1 MRDDIDLSG
10 SKILIVDDVSANLDV
25 LVQALEA
32 EGYDMAVAP
41 SGREALRVV
50 QAIRPALILLDVVMP
65 GMDGYETC
73 RRLKAEP
80 ETREIPVVFLT
91 ARGETGEVIEGFRA
105 GGVDYIVK
113 PFHKEEVLIR
123 VRTHLEQTRM
133 AQELVQKNQDL
144 EERTRQLTQANQELQ
159 EIITRSQTLT
169 SERDHL
175 ADQLSMLA
183 RRETEFWNIAG
194 FVGQSQTL
202 QQILREINLLQN
214 AEAISVL
221 ITGESGTG
229 KKLVARAIHSGSPRS
244 EKPFVPVNCAAIP
257 ADLAESLLFGH
268 VRGAF
273 TGADREQTGYFELA
287 GGGTLFLDEIGAMPL
302 ELQSKLLRV
311 LEDGTILPLGAVEKR
326 TVEARVLSA
335 TNADLQARIA
345 AGIFREDLYFR
356 LARFSVHVPPLR
368 QRREDIPLLAEHFL
382 GLFVREMGRT
392 APDLSP
398 EALQTLMEYDFPGNV
413 RELKNAMERA
423 LLESGGD
430 TIQSRHL
437 HLLHRVPINPPVSSQ
452 APEIKWPDF
461 TAMELEQVK
470 QALLQT
476 QGNISAAAR
485 LLGVDR
491 TRIYRLLRK
500 HNLMPK
506 N

>member
-1 MRDDIDLSG
+1 MRDEIDLSG
-10 SKILIVDDVSANLDV
+10 SKVLIVDDVPANLDV
-25 LVQALEA
+25 LIQALEA
-32 EGYDMAVAP
+32 EGYDIAVAP
-41 SGREALRVV
+41 TGEEALRVAR
-50 QAIRPALILLDVVMP
+50 AIRPALILLDVVMP

-73 RRLKAEP
+73 RRLKAEQ

-91 ARGETGEVIEGFRA
+91 GRGETREVIEGFQA

-123 VRTHLEQTRM
+123 VSTHLERARL
-133 AQELVQKNQDL
+133 AQELIQKNRDL
-144 EERTRQLTQANQELQ
+144 EERTWELTRANQELQ
-159 EIITRSQTLT
+159 AAIARGQTLS

-175 ADQLSMLA
+175 ADQLSMIA

-194 FVGQSQTL
+194 FVGKSRTL
-202 QQILREINLLQN
+202 QQILREIDLLQN
-214 AEAISVL
+214 AETIPVL
-221 ITGESGTG
+221 ISGESGTG
-229 KKLVARAIHSGSPRS
+229 KELVARAIHSGSPRS

-273 TGADREQTGYFELA
+273 TGADREQTGYFELTD
-287 GGGTLFLDEIGAMPL
+287 GGTLFLDEIGAMPL

-311 LEDGTILPLGAVEKR
+311 LEDGTILPLGAGEKR

-345 AGIFREDLYFR
+345 AGTFREDLYFR

-368 QRREDIPLLAEHFL
+368 QHREDIPLLAEHFL
-382 GLFVREMGRT
+382 ELFVREMGRP
-392 APDLSP
+392 APELSP

-430 TIQSRHL
+430 TIQPGHL
-437 HLLHRVPINPPVSSQ
+437 HLLHRVPVDSPVSGQ
-452 APEIKWPDF
+452 PPEMEWPDF
-461 TAMELEQVK
+461 AAMELEQVK

-476 QGNISAAAR
+476 RGNISAAAR
-485 LLGVDR
+485 LLRVDR

-500 HNLMPK
+500 HDLMPK
-506 N
+506 D